1 MREKLAAL
9 KKKLKWAD
17 PFTYVDFFI
26 LPKLHA
32 LSKNLQLTVF
42 VASYLIL
49 LFLVFLV
56 LGVTPFFLIALSAFY
71 AYLFFF
77 EKEEFLD
84 WGIYLLSAFIFA
96 AAIYSLL
103 GLALGTASPMVIVV
117 SGSME
122 PLYHRGDVI
131 IMQGISFEQF
141 AGQEIFLNQPLS
153 STPFASFAKTVPEN
167 PSFSNPLTAIQF
179 SDGQQLF
186 INKEGSIVVYFS
198 ERIQEPIIH
207 RIAAKIK
214 APDGDYLL
222 TKGDSPNNYT
232 IDQDCGTISYGV
244 PEKNCI
250 TLYPVK
256 EEQLQGRA
264 LLNVPVVGCVKLW
277 LFDNLQGLVTKGS
290 LPPEFS
296 GIC

>member
-1 MREKLAAL
+1 MREKFAAL
-9 KKKLKWAD
+9 KKKLKWVD
-17 PFTYVDFFI
+17 PFTYVDLFI

-32 LSKNLQLTVF
+32 LNKNLQLTVF

-71 AYLFFF
+71 VYLFFF

-131 IMQGISFEQF
+131 LMQGVSFEQF
-141 AGQEIFLNQPLS
+141 AGQEISLNQPLS
-153 STPFASFAKTVPEN
+153 STPFASFAKTIPES

-179 SDGQQLF
+179 NDWQQLS
-186 INKEGSIVVYFS
+186 IDKEGSIVVYFS

-232 IDQDCGTISYGV
+232 IDQDCGAISYGV

-277 LFDNLQGLVTKGS
+277 LFDNLQSLVTKGS
-290 LPPEFS
+290 LPQEFS